1 MNELLLRRRVA
12 AVKSQPMMTLHW
24 NQLVLNGDFADDSS
38 WTAENS
44 SISVTNNTLYIR
56 KTGTTFGGMAIHES
70 FRSTPNHVYFGSLY
84 VNELNASKATLDTY
98 GLNTTNSPHTYV
110 EATSIGRSIGTYN
123 DDGTRRLVARCGK
136 SLDARGS
143 NCTVSKAMVVDLTD
157 MFGAGNEPTAAEFVA
172 MFPYDYYDYNAGE
185 DITGYIKANGE
196 FSVQPAHI

>member
-1 MNELLLRRRVA
+1 MNELLLRRRA
-12 AVKSQPMMTLHW
+12 AVKSPMTTLHF
-24 NQLVLNGDFADDSS
+24 NQLVLDGDFADDSS
-38 WTAENS
+38 WTESNS

-56 KTGTTFGGMAIHES
+56 KTGRQTGGMAIHGS
-70 FRSTPNHVYFGSLY
+70 FRSAANHVYFGSLY
-84 VNELNASKATLDTY
+84 VNEINASVVCLDLY
-98 GLNTTNSPHTYV
+98 GLNQTTGPHDIIRT
-110 EATSIGRSIGTYN
+110 ESTGRATGTYKEA
-123 DDGTRRLVARCGK
+123 GVRRLIIRCGVQA
-136 SLDARGS
+136 DAIGN